1 MEKWNL
7 IIIINPKF
15 YEFFLN
21 IKFDKKWEL
30 NNLFDHMLGQKEKPF
45 ICSVLLKIT
54 LMNIRDL
61 FYFSF

>member
-1 MEKWNL
+1 MSV
-7 IIIINPKF
+7 
-15 YEFFLN
+15 FFN

-30 NNLFDHMLGQKEKPF
+30 NNLFDQMLGQKEKPF